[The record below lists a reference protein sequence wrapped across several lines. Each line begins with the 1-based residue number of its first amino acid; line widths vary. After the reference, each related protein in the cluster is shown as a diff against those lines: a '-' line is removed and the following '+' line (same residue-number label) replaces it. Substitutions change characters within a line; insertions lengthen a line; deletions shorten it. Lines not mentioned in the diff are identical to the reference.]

1 MTTISYETFTLST
14 HQYAA
19 ELTSQSHQTLYWL
32 NRQGY
37 LSNEDTTELLKR
49 MIVVP
54 IKNQPKFGQRLIER
68 FFGKDSDENSYVFPI
83 TLLEDG
89 LTQLETPT
97 GDKPN
102 LKVIK

>member
-1 MTTISYETFTLST
+1 MNYSYESFTLST
-14 HQYAA
+14 QQYAA

-32 NRQGY
+32 NRNGY
-37 LSNEDTTELLKR
+37 LNNEDMTELLKR

-54 IKNQPKFGQRLIER
+54 IKNQPKFGKRLLER
-68 FFGKDSDENSYVFPI
+68 FFGKDAEENSYVFPI

-89 LTQLETPT
+89 LTHLEVPS

>member
-1 MTTISYETFTLST
+1 MNLESFTLSPQ
-14 HQYAA
+14 QYAA

-49 MIVVP
+49 MVVVP
-54 IKNQPKFGQRLIER
+54 IKNQPKFGKRLLER
-68 FFGKDSDENSYVFPI
+68 FFGKDSNEDAYVFPI

-89 LTQLETPT
+89 LTHLEVPND
-97 GDKPN
+97 DKPN
-102 LKVIK
+102 LTVVK